1 MLLLFSHSVVF
12 DSLVTPWTVACQ
24 APLAMGFPRQEYWSE
39 LPFPS
44 PGYLPNLGIEPTSLP
59 SLALAGG
66 SLPLVP
72 PGKPT
77 DQHNPEFKNARVL
90 MKGTV
95 PNYTKSDTLSP
106 CQCSL
111 EVADTFKK
119 DNAGDIEMRGM
130 AKSVREF
137 TA

>member
-1 MLLLFSHSVVF
+1 MGYTVHGVARGGHDLATN
-12 DSLVTPWTVACQ
+12 TP
-24 APLAMGFPRQEYWSE
+24 PRD
-39 LPFPS
+39 LPDP
-44 PGYLPNLGIEPTSLP
+44 GIEPTSLP